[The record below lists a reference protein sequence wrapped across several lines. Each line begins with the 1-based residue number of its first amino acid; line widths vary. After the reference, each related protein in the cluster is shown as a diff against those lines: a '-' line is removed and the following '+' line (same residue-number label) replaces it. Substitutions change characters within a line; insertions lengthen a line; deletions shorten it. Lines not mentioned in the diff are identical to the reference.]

1 MPQAC
6 VDCVAAAGHDMNALA
21 ACSGVAPRVTDA
33 QTPYADCNALQLPT
47 DRANCLDLHLAGQ
60 R

>member
-6 VDCVAAAGHDMNALA
+6 MDCVAAAGHDMDALA
-21 ACSGVAPRVTDA
+21 ACQP
-33 QTPYADCNALQLPT
+33 PYADCNALQLPT
-47 DRANCLDLHLAGQ
+47 DRADWLDLHLARQ